1 MESNRENYID
11 GDLIPLMSQESTV
24 IIGKLFDEAVDIF
37 EECEIEMSLNE
48 KKLGNGRDKNI

>member
-1 MESNRENYID
+1 MELNREIYADDN
-11 GDLIPLMSQESTV
+11 LIPVMSQEATV

>member
-37 EECEIEMSLNE
+37 EECEVNMLLNE
-48 KKLGNGRDKNI
+48 RKLGNGRDV

>member
-37 EECEIEMSLNE
+37 EECEVNMPLNE
-48 KKLGNGRDKNI
+48 RKLGNGIDV